1 MCEKRKSK
9 THEIKESVK
18 ADALRVKELREGE
31 EGDDMERN
39 RMLKE

>member
-9 THEIKESVK
+9 TYEIKESVK

-31 EGDDMERN
+31 EGDGMERN
-39 RMLKE
+39 PMLKE